1 MRAPGLCAFVTSPTY
16 SDRILGASETRK
28 VPNRCT
34 IVLTGNNITPTGDLS
49 RRSLV
54 CRLDA
59 NAETARGRTFRIR
72 DLRGH
77 VRSERAQLIVDARTI
92 ARAYAFA
99 GRPDVAHPLESFEQ
113 WSRLV
118 RDPLVWLG
126 MADAVASQ
134 ETETDDEVAPLQT
147 AFAAIAAATQAQEG
161 TFTAAQLAAT
171 LAFAPPG
178 QTSALRDA
186 LINAGCSEPGD
197 ATKLGYWLRG
207 NKDRV
212 ASGMK
217 LISDKQAQR
226 GVASWQLRGV

>member
-77 VRSERAQLIVDARTI
+77 VRSERAQLIVDALTI